1 MPAHAPGRKF
11 FWSFKA
17 ARLFL
22 LFRQRRCEERI
33 LMTVEPAMFEDQMIP
48 VRIHRECL
56 SDLIALP
63 RLIAERNVT
72 SVKMVRIN
80 KHTLCPK
87 GSPLVALRHQIQCA
101 VRISYPC
108 PVCACADQCDMIL
121 LYLKPLSV
129 RTRGN
134 VYDCFPFC
142 ILPCGFQRVTDTG
155 KLLFSADIH
164 VEFSFPH
171 DHACT
176 FVSSNLSI
184 SP

>member
-1 MPAHAPGRKF
+1 MPAHAPGREL
-11 FWSFKA
+11 FWSPESA
-17 ARLFL
+17 CLFL
-22 LFRQRRCEERI
+22 LLRQRRCEKCV
-33 LMTVEPAMFEDQMIP
+33 LMTVKPTALKNQMIP
-48 VRIHRECL
+48 VRIHCKRL

-72 SVKMVRIN
+72 SIKMVRIN

-101 VRISYPC
+101 VRIGYPC

-142 ILPCGFQRVTDTG
+142 ILPCGFQRVTDTD

-164 VEFSFPH
+164 VEFSFLH